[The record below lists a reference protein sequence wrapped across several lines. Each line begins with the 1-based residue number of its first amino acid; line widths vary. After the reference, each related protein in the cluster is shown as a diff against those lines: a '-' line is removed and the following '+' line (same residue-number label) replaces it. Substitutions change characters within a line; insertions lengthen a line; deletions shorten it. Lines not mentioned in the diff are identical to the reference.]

1 MVIMAHPDDPEFFC
15 GGTIALLGQ
24 QGVDVSYL
32 LLTRGEKGSDDLV
45 LDDQALIETR
55 RQEQRAAARR
65 LGVRD
70 IRFLDYRDGELEN
83 TAEVR
88 RDVVQVIRRQRPELV
103 ITNDPAIVFFVPSG
117 YVNHADHRA
126 AGYIAID
133 AVFPAA
139 GNARF
144 FPELLAEGLEPH
156 KVREIW
162 LARSNQSDMEVDIS
176 TVYDL
181 RLEALLEHKSQIGDP
196 DDFVARMRKG
206 REDAGEPPLETFKR
220 LVMR

>member
-1 MVIMAHPDDPEFFC
+1 
-15 GGTIALLGQ
+15 LLVQ
-24 QGVDVSYL
+24 QGVSVSYL
-32 LLTRGEKGSDDLV
+32 LLTSGEKGAEDRW
-45 LDDQALIETR
+45 LDDEALVEIR
-55 RQEQRAAARR
+55 RREQRAAARC
-65 LGVRD
+65 LGVLD
-70 IRFLDYRDGELEN
+70 IQFLDYRDGELEN
-83 TAEVR
+83 TPAVR
-88 RDVVQVIRRQRPELV
+88 REVVRVVRQQRPDVV
-103 ITNDPAIVFFVPSG
+103 ITNDPGLVFYVPSG

-162 LARSNQSDMEVDIS
+162 LARSNQADMEVDIS
-176 TVYDL
+176 SVYDL
-181 RLEALLEHKSQIGDP
+181 RLQALLEHKSQIGDP
-196 DDFVARMRKG
+196 DEFVARVQKG
-206 REDAGEPPLETFKR
+206 REEAGEPPLETFKR